1 MFEFMKIIN
10 ETRYRSK
17 AFEQLWKQFP
27 ELEEIDPNPFEGPWE
42 IRCFQE
48 AMKPYVMVKHV
59 IVNNTMVRI
68 EWYEYYKN
76 EWHYVGYWTRE
87 DCVQDYRRAEWEQN
101 KNAFRDKQEFE
112 RWLSE
117 PEHRHFKTSDEEAAR
132 VIRDKFLED
141 YGSLHLKK

>member
-48 AMKPYVMVKHV
+48 ATKPYVMVKHV
-59 IVNNTMVRI
+59 IVNNTRFGLNGTNTIKMSGI
-68 EWYEYYKN
+68 M
-76 EWHYVGYWTRE
+76 
-87 DCVQDYRRAEWEQN
+87 
-101 KNAFRDKQEFE
+101 
-112 RWLSE
+112 
-117 PEHRHFKTSDEEAAR
+117 
-132 VIRDKFLED
+132 
-141 YGSLHLKK
+141 

>member
-1 MFEFMKIIN
+1 MCRIIGGLNGSKI
-10 ETRYRSK
+10 
-17 AFEQLWKQFP
+17 
-27 ELEEIDPNPFEGPWE
+27 
-42 IRCFQE
+42 
-48 AMKPYVMVKHV
+48 
-59 IVNNTMVRI
+59 
-68 EWYEYYKN
+68 
-76 EWHYVGYWTRE
+76 
-87 DCVQDYRRAEWEQN
+87 

>member
-48 AMKPYVMVKHV
+48 ATKPYVMVKHV

-87 DCVQDYRRAEWEQN
+87 GKR
-101 KNAFRDKQEFE
+101 
-112 RWLSE
+112 
-117 PEHRHFKTSDEEAAR
+117 
-132 VIRDKFLED
+132 
-141 YGSLHLKK
+141 